1 MQESILS
8 QGFDLLLYGMA
19 TVFVFLTILVAVTTL
34 MSAILLR
41 IAPQKNI
48 APPQPKFVTTPP
60 VAGAVDAQL
69 TAVITAAVH
78 QYRNKKR

>member
-19 TVFVFLTILVAVTTL
+19 TVFIFLTILVAVTTL

-41 IAPQKNI
+41 LAPQKNS
-48 APPQPKFVTTPP
+48 PPQPKFATTPP
-60 VAGAVDAQL
+60 VTGAVDAQL